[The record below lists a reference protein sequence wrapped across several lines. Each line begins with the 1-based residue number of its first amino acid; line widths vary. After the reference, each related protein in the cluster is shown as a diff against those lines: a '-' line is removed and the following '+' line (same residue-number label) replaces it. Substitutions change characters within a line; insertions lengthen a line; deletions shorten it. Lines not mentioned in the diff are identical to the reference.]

1 MIAISTTELRNNLR
15 KYLDLAKVERIIIQ
29 CGKNETF
36 ELVPSERMSDGDRYM
51 QHPGNAEAVSRGIH
65 QMREGNVRKIKNPKD
80 IWASLSDEV

>member
-15 KYLDLAKVERIIIQ
+15 KYLDLAKVERVLIQ

-51 QHPGNAEAVSRGIH
+51 AIPENAAAA
-65 QMREGNVRKIKNPKD
+65 REGIEDFKAGRVTRIKDPKN
-80 IWASLSDEV
+80 IWDSIL

>member
-51 QHPGNAEAVSRGIH
+51 GIPENAAAARKGITEID
-65 QMREGNVRKIKNPKD
+65 EGKGIKVNPKD
-80 IWASLSDEV
+80 IWNSI